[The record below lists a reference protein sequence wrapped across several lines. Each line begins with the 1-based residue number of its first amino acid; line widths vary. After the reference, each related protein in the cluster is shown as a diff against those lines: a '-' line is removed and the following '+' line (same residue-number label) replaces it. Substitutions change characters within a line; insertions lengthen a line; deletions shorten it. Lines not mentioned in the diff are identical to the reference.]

1 MNCTEAYFIDHCE
14 GGCGLGRF
22 QYECPRCSA
31 IEDDFEVWFKGDEIY
46 KGETVFFKCE
56 NCGCELY
63 VKYDDFEY
71 KVYIN
76 E

>member
-1 MNCTEAYFIDHCE
+1 MNYTEAYFIDHCE

-31 IEDDFEVWFKGDEIY
+31 VEDDFEIWFNEDDIY
-46 KGETVFFKCE
+46 KGEIVFFKCE
-56 NCGCELY
+56 NCNHELY
-63 VKYDDFEY
+63 VKYNEFNY
-71 KVYIN
+71 KVFIN